1 MTTILCVRKEQEVV
15 MAGDGQVSMSS
26 TIMKPSARKIRRT
39 FNDKVIAGFAGST
52 ADAFTLFEKFDEK
65 LEQYN
70 GKLVRSAVELAKE
83 WRTDKMLRNLE
94 ALLAVSNE
102 EASLIREASS
112 LETASSASRLRSILS
127 VRHSFASS
135 TAERTSFPL
144 YCSSFSSNFSK
155 SVNASAV
162 DPAKPA
168 ITLSLKVL
176 LILRAEGFMMVLDI
190 ETWPSPAMT
199 TSCSFRTQRMVV
211 IYCLKLRWI
220 ESLDT
225 V

>member
-102 EASLIREASS
+102 EASLIVSGNGDVIEPDDGLIGIGSGGMYALAAARALMESS
-112 LETASSASRLRSILS
+112 LSAREIAEKSMKIAADICIYTNDQITFEELSFGVDENSSRYLHL
-127 VRHSFASS
+127 H
-135 TAERTSFPL
+135 
-144 YCSSFSSNFSK
+144 
-155 SVNASAV
+155 
-162 DPAKPA
+162 
-168 ITLSLKVL
+168 
-176 LILRAEGFMMVLDI
+176 
-190 ETWPSPAMT
+190 
-199 TSCSFRTQRMVV
+199 QRP
-211 IYCLKLRWI
+211 
-220 ESLDT
+220 DHF
-225 V
+225 

>member
-102 EASLIREASS
+102 EASLIVSGNGDVIEPDDGLIGIGSGGMYALAAARALMESS
-112 LETASSASRLRSILS
+112 LSAREIAEKSMKIAADICIYTNDQITFEELS
-127 VRHSFASS
+127 F
-135 TAERTSFPL
+135 
-144 YCSSFSSNFSK
+144 
-155 SVNASAV
+155 
-162 DPAKPA
+162 KPA
-168 ITLSLKVL
+168 
-176 LILRAEGFMMVLDI
+176 E
-190 ETWPSPAMT
+190 
-199 TSCSFRTQRMVV
+199 
-211 IYCLKLRWI
+211 
-220 ESLDT
+220 
-225 V
+225 